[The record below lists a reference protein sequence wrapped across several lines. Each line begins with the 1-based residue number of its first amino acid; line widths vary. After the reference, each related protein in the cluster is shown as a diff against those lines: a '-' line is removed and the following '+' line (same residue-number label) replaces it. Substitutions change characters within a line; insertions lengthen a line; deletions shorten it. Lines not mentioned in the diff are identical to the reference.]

1 MTKAQ
6 KIAELKNLYPTLS
19 KGVGEEIVQ
28 LDSTEYEVTI
38 NQWADVEL
46 AKEAE
51 EAAEAAKAAAAASA
65 VSKLEAIGLTSE
77 EIAALRG

>member
-28 LDSTEYEVTI
+28 LDSTEYEETI
-38 NQWADVEL
+38 SKWADEEL
-46 AKEAE
+46 AKEAA
-51 EAAEAAKAAAAASA
+51 EAEEAAKA
-65 VSKLEAIGLTSE
+65 VSKTALLERLGITEDEAKLLLS
-77 EIAALRG
+77 

>member
-28 LDSTEYEVTI
+28 LDSTEYEATI
-38 NQWADVEL
+38 SKWADEEL
-46 AKEAE
+46 AKEAAEAE
-51 EAAEAAKAAAAASA
+51 EATKAA
-65 VSKLEAIGLTSE
+65 SKTALLNRLGITEDEAKLLLS
-77 EIAALRG
+77 